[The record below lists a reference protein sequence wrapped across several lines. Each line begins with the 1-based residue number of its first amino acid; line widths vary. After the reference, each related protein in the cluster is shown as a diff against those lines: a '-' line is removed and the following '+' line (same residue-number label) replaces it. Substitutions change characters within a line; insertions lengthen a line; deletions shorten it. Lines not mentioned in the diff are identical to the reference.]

1 MAELRAFR
9 LPDDLDWTR
18 AVLWEALQIHDGDG
32 PQQRAFKIALAAWAA
47 DQVGILPRQG
57 IAVLL
62 GKSPTWVTHSLQA
75 TEKRLKSSAGFRTYC
90 EKIITELKG
99 KV

>member
-32 PQQRAFKIALAAWAA
+32 PQQRAFKIALAALGCRPGGDFAKARHRRVAGQVA
-47 DQVGILPRQG
+47 D
-57 IAVLL
+57 L
-62 GKSPTWVTHSLQA
+62 GHPQPPSDRKAP
-75 TEKRLKSSAGFRTYC
+75 E
-90 EKIITELKG
+90 I
-99 KV
+99 